1 MIKRIT
7 TQKVLAV
14 IIISVMIISLLSY
27 VNITSRADNSTN
39 KVQVS
44 DGRLLEGIEVYNNGE
59 YEAEYLGILNYGKE
73 GVDKDHKNDF
83 SYRFNINGSEV
94 IYKMYN
100 GTMDS
105 EGRYDYPIQNR
116 LKEGYPYKIT
126 VKDSVVTDVT
136 ELPSEDVPFAPQSIG
151 VPGEKTVTN
160 FLKNALTM
168 GNYECKLYFVIT
180 LLI

>member
-1 MIKRIT
+1 MKGII

-59 YEAEYLGILNYGKE
+59 YAAEYLGILNYGKE

-94 IYKMYN
+94 I
-100 GTMDS
+100 
-105 EGRYDYPIQNR
+105 
-116 LKEGYPYKIT
+116 
-126 VKDSVVTDVT
+126 
-136 ELPSEDVPFAPQSIG
+136 
-151 VPGEKTVTN
+151 
-160 FLKNALTM
+160 
-168 GNYECKLYFVIT
+168 
-180 LLI
+180 